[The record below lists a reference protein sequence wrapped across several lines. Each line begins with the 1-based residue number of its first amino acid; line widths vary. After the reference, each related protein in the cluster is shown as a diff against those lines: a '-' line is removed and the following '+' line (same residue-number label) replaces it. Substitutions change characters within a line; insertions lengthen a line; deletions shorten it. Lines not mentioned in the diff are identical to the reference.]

1 MLSEIIHIMEYT
13 LYIYLSVSVG
23 YIVLFSAASHFFK
36 QKKYPATTVRQRF
49 IILVPAYTEDAVI
62 HACVTSVLRQ
72 TYPAELYDLIVI
84 SDHMRPETNASL
96 RKERIGLIELHEKES
111 SKAKALRIAAETIT
125 DQPYDYV
132 LILDADNLISPCYLQ
147 ELNKAV
153 SQGIKAIQTHR
164 KAKNMN
170 TDIALLDAAIEE
182 MNNSIFRK
190 GHIRLGFSSALT
202 GSGMAFDFR
211 WFVRN
216 IIHTHSTGEDK
227 ELEELLLR
235 QGIHIEYIDTLET
248 LDEKVRQPDALRN
261 QRRRWIATQ
270 LFLALKMGRNLP
282 TALLNGNGDYLLKTL
297 QAFIAPRSI
306 LLALIGFFSCVL
318 CIFSPAS
325 SIKWWILLILLNG
338 ALYLAIPSNMRYKYM
353 SRILRQTPYFVII
366 MLLNLFHLKG
376 MAQKFNHTQ
385 HG

>member
-49 IILVPAYTEDAVI
+49 IILVPAYKEDAVI

-227 ELEELLLR
+227 ELEELLFR

-297 QAFIAPRSI
+297 QAFIAPAAFCWRSSDSFHVFSAFSLR
-306 LLALIGFFSCVL
+306 LL
-318 CIFSPAS
+318 P
-325 SIKWWILLILLNG
+325 
-338 ALYLAIPSNMRYKYM
+338 
-353 SRILRQTPYFVII
+353 
-366 MLLNLFHLKG
+366 
-376 MAQKFNHTQ
+376 
-385 HG
+385 

>member
-1 MLSEIIHIMEYT
+1 
-13 LYIYLSVSVG
+13 
-23 YIVLFSAASHFFK
+23 
-36 QKKYPATTVRQRF
+36 
-49 IILVPAYTEDAVI
+49 
-62 HACVTSVLRQ
+62 
-72 TYPAELYDLIVI
+72 
-84 SDHMRPETNASL
+84 MRPETNASL

-153 SQGIKAIQTHR
+153 SQGIKPYRHTAKPKYEYRHSPIGCRHRRDEQFHLPQGTHP
-164 KAKNMN
+164 AG
-170 TDIALLDAAIEE
+170 I
-182 MNNSIFRK
+182 
-190 GHIRLGFSSALT
+190 SSALT

>member
-1 MLSEIIHIMEYT
+1 M
-13 LYIYLSVSVG
+13 V
-23 YIVLFSAASHFFK
+23 
-36 QKKYPATTVRQRF
+36 
-49 IILVPAYTEDAVI
+49 
-62 HACVTSVLRQ
+62 C
-72 TYPAELYDLIVI
+72 
-84 SDHMRPETNASL
+84 
-96 RKERIGLIELHEKES
+96 
-111 SKAKALRIAAETIT
+111 
-125 DQPYDYV
+125 
-132 LILDADNLISPCYLQ
+132 
-147 ELNKAV
+147 
-153 SQGIKAIQTHR
+153 
-164 KAKNMN
+164 
-170 TDIALLDAAIEE
+170 
-182 MNNSIFRK
+182 
-190 GHIRLGFSSALT
+190 
-202 GSGMAFDFR
+202 
-211 WFVRN
+211 
-216 IIHTHSTGEDK
+216 
-227 ELEELLLR
+227 LEELLLR

>member
-1 MLSEIIHIMEYT
+1 
-13 LYIYLSVSVG
+13 
-23 YIVLFSAASHFFK
+23 
-36 QKKYPATTVRQRF
+36 
-49 IILVPAYTEDAVI
+49 
-62 HACVTSVLRQ
+62 
-72 TYPAELYDLIVI
+72 
-84 SDHMRPETNASL
+84 
-96 RKERIGLIELHEKES
+96 
-111 SKAKALRIAAETIT
+111 
-125 DQPYDYV
+125 
-132 LILDADNLISPCYLQ
+132 
-147 ELNKAV
+147 
-153 SQGIKAIQTHR
+153 
-164 KAKNMN
+164 MN

-297 QAFIAPRSI
+297 KPLSPPQHSVGAHRI
-306 LLALIGFFSCVL
+306 LFMCSLHFLSGFFHKVVD
-318 CIFSPAS
+318 FA
-325 SIKWWILLILLNG
+325 
-338 ALYLAIPSNMRYKYM
+338 YLAERCVIPGHSVQYE
-353 SRILRQTPYFVII
+353 I
-366 MLLNLFHLKG
+366 
-376 MAQKFNHTQ
+376 
-385 HG
+385 

>member
-1 MLSEIIHIMEYT
+1 M
-13 LYIYLSVSVG
+13 
-23 YIVLFSAASHFFK
+23 
-36 QKKYPATTVRQRF
+36 
-49 IILVPAYTEDAVI
+49 
-62 HACVTSVLRQ
+62 
-72 TYPAELYDLIVI
+72 
-84 SDHMRPETNASL
+84 
-96 RKERIGLIELHEKES
+96 S
-111 SKAKALRIAAETIT
+111 S
-125 DQPYDYV
+125 Y
-132 LILDADNLISPCYLQ
+132 LDADNLISPCYLQ

-227 ELEELLLR
+227 ELEELLLH

>member
-1 MLSEIIHIMEYT
+1 MEYT

-49 IILVPAYTEDAVI
+49 IILVPAYKEDAVI

-227 ELEELLLR
+227 ELEELLL
-235 QGIHIEYIDTLET
+235 
-248 LDEKVRQPDALRN
+248 
-261 QRRRWIATQ
+261 
-270 LFLALKMGRNLP
+270 
-282 TALLNGNGDYLLKTL
+282 
-297 QAFIAPRSI
+297 
-306 LLALIGFFSCVL
+306 IGFFSCVL

>member
-1 MLSEIIHIMEYT
+1 
-13 LYIYLSVSVG
+13 
-23 YIVLFSAASHFFK
+23 
-36 QKKYPATTVRQRF
+36 
-49 IILVPAYTEDAVI
+49 
-62 HACVTSVLRQ
+62 
-72 TYPAELYDLIVI
+72 
-84 SDHMRPETNASL
+84 MRPETNASL

-270 LFLALKMGRNLP
+270 LFLALKMGRNLHSLTERKRRLSAENP
-282 TALLNGNGDYLLKTL
+282 PSLYRPPQHSVGAH
-297 QAFIAPRSI
+297 RI
-306 LLALIGFFSCVL
+306 LFMCSLHFLSGFFHKVVD
-318 CIFSPAS
+318 FA
-325 SIKWWILLILLNG
+325 
-338 ALYLAIPSNMRYKYM
+338 YLAERCVIPGHSVQYE
-353 SRILRQTPYFVII
+353 I
-366 MLLNLFHLKG
+366 
-376 MAQKFNHTQ
+376 
-385 HG
+385 

>member
-49 IILVPAYTEDAVI
+49 IILVPAYKEDAVI

-84 SDHMRPETNASL
+84 SDHMRPETNALL
-96 RKERIGLIELHEKES
+96 RKERISLIELHEKES

-147 ELNKAV
+147 ELNKAA
-153 SQGIKAIQTHR
+153 SQSIKAIQTHR

-202 GSGMAFDFR
+202 GSGMAFDLR

-318 CIFSPAS
+318 CIFSPTS

>member
-1 MLSEIIHIMEYT
+1 MIFLAYIELLLFAICAFTVFYLLVYAIAATGNRTDKYSESRVKH
-13 LYIYLSVSVG
+13 
-23 YIVLFSAASHFFK
+23 
-36 QKKYPATTVRQRF
+36 RF
-49 IILVPAYTEDAVI
+49 AILIPAYQDDDYIPYTVKSFLQQE
-62 HACVTSVLRQ
+62 
-72 TYPAELYDLIVI
+72 YPIDCYDIIVI
-84 SDHMRPETNASL
+84 SDHLKPETNRQLAQYPITL
-96 RKERIGLIELHEKES
+96 LQARFKKS
-111 SKAKALRIAAETIT
+111 SKMKSVKAAMSQLQEG
-125 DQPYDYV
+125 QYDIV
-132 LILDADNLISPCYLQ
+132 LIMNADNVVDTNFLEVVNNTYASGS
-147 ELNKAV
+147 N
-153 SQGIKAIQTHR
+153 AIQTHR
-164 KAKNMN
+164 IYQERPSNVSILNAI
-170 TDIALLDAAIEE
+170 TDEI
-182 MNNSIFRK
+182 NNSILRA
-190 GHIRLGFSSALT
+190 GHVNLGLSASLN

>member
-1 MLSEIIHIMEYT
+1 
-13 LYIYLSVSVG
+13 
-23 YIVLFSAASHFFK
+23 
-36 QKKYPATTVRQRF
+36 
-49 IILVPAYTEDAVI
+49 
-62 HACVTSVLRQ
+62 
-72 TYPAELYDLIVI
+72 
-84 SDHMRPETNASL
+84 
-96 RKERIGLIELHEKES
+96 
-111 SKAKALRIAAETIT
+111 
-125 DQPYDYV
+125 
-132 LILDADNLISPCYLQ
+132 
-147 ELNKAV
+147 
-153 SQGIKAIQTHR
+153 
-164 KAKNMN
+164 
-170 TDIALLDAAIEE
+170 
-182 MNNSIFRK
+182 
-190 GHIRLGFSSALT
+190 
-202 GSGMAFDFR
+202 MAFDFR

-338 ALYLAIPSNMRYKYM
+338 ALYLAIPSNMRYKIHEQNPQADTLFCNHYA
-353 SRILRQTPYFVII
+353 SQLVSLERNGTEVQPYTAWIE
-366 MLLNLFHLKG
+366 L
-376 MAQKFNHTQ
+376 
-385 HG
+385 